1 VVSVI
6 RETPSAD
13 SDPLVIYE
21 PVLLDNDSESIQ
33 YQAGAFPTE
42 EMAQQVLDIWRREG
56 RTDKMAINAITYY
69 RTVEEWQQGR

>member
-69 RTVEEWQQGR
+69 RTVEQWHQHR